1 MAKKNENTTSIG
13 FEEKIWRAAD
23 KLCGNLDAS
32 EYKGVVLGLIFL
44 KYISDRILFPNCAMT
59 AGQLHNRLL
68 AKNKASRS
76 HIIKVL
82 HICIIF
88 ITYNYNITS
97 SNIIRAKPTAKRMVL
112 RLVCSPLLASGIN
125 SSTTT

>member
-59 AGQLHNRLL
+59 LGSFTIDSLP
-68 AKNKASRS
+68 K
-76 HIIKVL
+76 IKRVGV
-82 HICIIF
+82 I
-88 ITYNYNITS
+88 
-97 SNIIRAKPTAKRMVL
+97 
-112 RLVCSPLLASGIN
+112 
-125 SSTTT
+125 